1 MELNKLTILCKRLL
15 EFELPHFLL
24 GVSSGQFTPHND
36 SIQWEK
42 LKSKAQNNQLSTPE
56 IKELAIACK
65 YEKVTLIFELL
76 DELREKKREDFSSL
90 FKDKS

>member
-1 MELNKLTILCKRLL
+1 MGEI
-15 EFELPHFLL
+15 
-24 GVSSGQFTPHND
+24 
-36 SIQWEK
+36 
-42 LKSKAQNNQLSTPE
+42 KSKAQNNQLSTPE

-76 DELREKKREDFSSL
+76 DELREREKKREDFSSL